1 MLFSI
6 RTECTRREAAAAV
19 CITAG
24 LLLTRMSLKLRE
36 EDNEA
41 GRLQPE
47 GFCKTARRAFTV
59 PTQM

>member
-1 MLFSI
+1 MYQ
-6 RTECTRREAAAAV
+6 TAAAAV

>member
-1 MLFSI
+1 MCPV
-6 RTECTRREAAAAV
+6 TEVELAP
-19 CITAG
+19 
-24 LLLTRMSLKLRE
+24 